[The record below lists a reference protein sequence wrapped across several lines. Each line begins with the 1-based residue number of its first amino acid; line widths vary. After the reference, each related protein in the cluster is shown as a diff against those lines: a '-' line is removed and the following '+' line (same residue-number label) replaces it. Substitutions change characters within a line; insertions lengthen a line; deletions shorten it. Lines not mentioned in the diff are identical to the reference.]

1 MEELLQYVANYGFPM
16 VACVGMFWYMNRERE
31 AHQAEM
37 KEMTDALNQNTNK
50 TTEALNKNTAVIERL
65 IDKVGG

>member
-1 MEELLQYVANYGFPM
+1 MEELLQYIANYGFPM
-16 VACVGMFWYMNRERE
+16 VACVGMFWYINRLIE
-31 AHQAEM
+31 AHKAEI

-65 IDKVGG
+65 IDKVGS